1 MSKDAKLTTVQK
13 WEKKHHTDFDYDV
26 KSNKVICMRN
36 KMCKFWEARINNK
49 NNFLETLVCPRTK
62 DI

>member
-36 KMCKFWEARINNK
+36 KN
-49 NNFLETLVCPRTK
+49 V
-62 DI
+62 